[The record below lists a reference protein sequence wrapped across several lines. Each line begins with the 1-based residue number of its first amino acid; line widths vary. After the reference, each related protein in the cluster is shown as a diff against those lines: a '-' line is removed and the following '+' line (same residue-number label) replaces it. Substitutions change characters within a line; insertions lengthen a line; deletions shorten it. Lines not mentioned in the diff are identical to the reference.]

1 MNTLFDVLHVVLAV
15 FIVGPMAIL
24 PMTAMRSIRA
34 GQGGQVATLAKS
46 TFIFS
51 LLSILVVILGFGL
64 LGMSDPQYGLSVTTG
79 WVMTSLIAWLIAI
92 LLNLLVVVPAM
103 RKAAAAL
110 QPAGEAGAPAQS
122 KGYPQIAAF
131 SGIST
136 LLLVLVVVL
145 MVWKP

>member
-34 GQGGQVATLAKS
+34 GEGGQVATLAKS

-64 LGMSDPQYGLSVTTG
+64 LGMSTYGTSVTDG
-79 WVMTSLIAWLIAI
+79 WVMTSIIAWLIAI

-110 QPAGEAGAPAQS
+110 QPAGNADATAQS
-122 KGYPQIAAF
+122 KRYPQIAAF

-136 LLLVLVVVL
+136 LLLVLVVVM